1 MDFKR
6 LKQTKK
12 PMNIWKRYW
21 VYRIYWTWKTI
32 RYVNGVE
39 EKLINDPGSL
49 YLEQR
54 HQQRQD

>member
-1 MDFKR
+1 
-6 LKQTKK
+6 
-12 PMNIWKRYW
+12 MNIWKRYW

-32 RYVNGVE
+32 RYVNGVG
-39 EKLINDPGSL
+39 EKLINDPGNL